1 LLTNFSVRIT
11 LPAKGGIHKNS
22 GNLPLD
28 ESIYILTA
36 IPVIGVLLGLFSY
49 YFSYFDINLSRS
61 LLGASLVATI
71 PSVTV
76 IYSVFIL
83 QKDRFFNS

>member
-1 LLTNFSVRIT
+1 LTNFSVRIT